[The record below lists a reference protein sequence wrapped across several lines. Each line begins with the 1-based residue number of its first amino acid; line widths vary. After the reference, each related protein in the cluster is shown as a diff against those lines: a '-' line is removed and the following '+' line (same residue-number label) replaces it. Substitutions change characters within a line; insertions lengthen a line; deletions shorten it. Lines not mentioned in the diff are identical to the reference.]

1 MPNDLIQ
8 DMNSGS
14 ERVGEALEYYD
25 NLVLQEMPEARKRNL
40 ANLRTALAASD
51 GMSAQSEAEA
61 RSMADELNMPASVV
75 SAAPER
81 AREEVVF
88 RRISQNELLAQW
100 AAQDKVNATL
110 AREDTDGLV
119 NVFERVKDI
128 GRSFTHGAADLNRA
142 LLGSAQA
149 VSENILGPDSAPS
162 RWLKERQEWVKW
174 ARPKEVKVDST
185 VGQFAYDFI
194 RSAPQQ
200 LLNIASVLTNP
211 TVALSMMGAQIMGGS
226 YTELREQGVSP
237 QRALAS
243 SAANAALQAPLERL
257 SLDRFMGIF
266 RSTSFRDTLM
276 RTLGAAGT
284 EFLTE
289 YIQKYPEVATNLWGL
304 SETRFANQE
313 DQITWFGNTL
323 FDAGTL
329 AEAHSEAVYE
339 GLIGAAW
346 GMLGGGARVLA
357 SRQARERA
365 QSFAEGQALVR
376 DAVQASQTKQ
386 LSSEKMEEALEA
398 ASLTSDGTSV
408 LAQFVYIPPQA
419 ALDLMEQGTDILTP
433 LGISVEEAQD
443 AAAKDID
450 LEVKQ
455 SALQARLDVDEV
467 NAALQIMRERPDAP
481 SLMDVL
487 GSQDVE
493 SVEMQAAVEEAKS
506 RKRKIDA
513 VRREEMRLIG
523 EMTPLMGHQVAQQQT
538 RLLVAHANAAAQAY
552 GVDAAAVLGRYH
564 VERGT
569 DQQNIA
575 PNILNEAYR
584 NKADLNTFVENS
596 LGGVYKKSTF
606 IGLGLIENN
615 QHLFNGFELQLTS
628 DNIRH
633 SNKHNINW
641 NNLYKIVNNNLFD
654 SYEKI
659 RTTGNNS
666 YFSYIKTD
674 NDKYQVVISSPKSI
688 KNKTLSFVTSYYTT
702 ENGIKDLFRK
712 AENRKNKREE
722 KQKTASAQNTDGLVR
737 LYPVPNGL
745 LSGTETVDENSLQGA
760 DNSVNPSDV
769 LNQPAYHG
777 SPFQFDSFS
786 TEYIGEGEG
795 AQAHGWGLYFAQDR
809 EVSENYRAHLAREGS
824 DGQVFQVD
832 IPENNVMLD
841 EQRSIQE
848 REDDG
853 ENLDDLRDAL
863 HEIAIADEDGQL
875 WNYSLGDPP
884 VSEYDPEIDEPYLWL
899 SFVDDDTL
907 TGKEIYEG
915 MVNAFQDAYGLNKG
929 AAQREASL
937 LLNQYGV
944 KGITYLGNDDGR
956 CFVVFDDQAIQ
967 VLDTFYQNSSNAA
980 PARAQVNL
988 ASGVIRLFKGADLS
1002 SLSHESAH
1010 LFVQELDQI
1019 AQDDGSIARE
1029 RLRSDLEQAQMDA
1042 ASFAGLLDGSVD
1054 TEGARGMLR
1063 DVRSRLV
1070 AIEERAQKNRE
1081 QIRQTREKLRKADK
1095 RSTSANQEEAQAG
1108 REEAVLSREQ
1118 LNNLTAAR
1126 AQDEQ
1131 ERRQLLASE
1140 KILDQ
1145 FVRHMDGLE
1154 QARKDIRSL
1163 RHFADVPE
1171 EGPLSAEQYE
1181 RLQEYAARG
1190 FEQYIAEGKA
1200 PTPELEG
1207 FFARMLRWLKNLYAS
1222 WRDYVGAELT
1232 DDVRRVYDRMLATDV
1247 QAQTDP
1253 DLDAMLGMEESFLA
1267 EVDLTSDER
1276 AYLDDLRTKASTE
1289 ATAKMDRAA
1298 LRERNRRFR
1307 EAYEQ
1312 GKQLLKEDPFWESVH
1327 EFTRKRGAR
1336 DGNGVNKDSLVEY
1349 LGEEQANAL
1358 AKKAPMLVNARNT
1371 GFPVER
1377 LAQFAE
1383 GRGMGDGDAD
1393 AMANMLYERLAI
1405 KGETFNKAC
1414 REYAEAQL
1422 AQEDRQAVPSEE
1434 VIAGDSY
1441 GQYLEEMENALHRM
1455 NQEVSEKGELK
1466 HLRRQNSELQR
1477 QVDKLDRL
1485 KTARSK
1491 AMELERSALPES
1503 YYRNMARKEIAALPI
1518 DRLAHSRFVAALR
1531 RAMTERSRAARR
1543 GNYEAAAQAMQRA
1556 RYAFAM
1562 MQEAKRA
1569 RDMVARVEK
1578 KIRRATRVKNGTYPA
1593 IHTEALRKLGEAL
1606 GLVPSRTPWDAE
1618 AAKLSFEQLL
1628 EQVVGDTSAIDV
1640 MPVFPD
1646 WLRRLQNPD
1655 PVAAAKGTALNW
1667 KQLNSVEAQEVGDLL
1682 DFLVHSAREESKA
1695 NKESLRAQVEE
1706 IATEAANSMADLPT
1720 YYASQ
1725 RDSVA
1730 DRIAEGWS
1738 SIDTL
1743 DWQCRKA
1750 DGFQNMPGRKNST
1763 QGKMETEIYG
1773 RLRKAVDKYH
1783 ERLNSTYKG
1792 ISSHVVHLLETSKA
1806 WEKRYGNKTLK
1817 IRDEQGV
1824 LVPVPDALLRDGQ
1837 KGWTADMV
1845 LAMALNMGNA
1855 GNRERLKNSFQ
1866 DENGENGLTY
1876 DMVSLLLGDDAAS
1889 VLFELTAEQRAEA
1902 RAGRAERDGLLSEQ
1916 DWLAVQGVW
1925 DVLGTQWPDTQ
1936 AAHKRLYGFAP
1947 HGVEIEPLALRI
1959 GGKTVTLQGGYYP
1972 IKYDPR
1978 LDKATRERGNKE
1990 DILDRTEGLVGV
2002 PPAARKGFTM
2012 QRAEHTGKSLLL
2024 DVASVLQK
2032 HLVDSARFIELG
2044 YDVRF
2049 ADRVINSTSF
2059 AAEYQR
2065 VFGIHDYDRIR
2076 PNLKGLVVDDATPSG
2091 QLFRFA
2097 ELLRKHL
2104 TYFALGGNLKV
2115 ASMQLTAVFPAAGD
2129 IGYGNVAR
2137 GLGQLMQRG
2146 TALVRD
2152 VWAASPYME
2161 RRYRNID
2168 EDLSRKAMDFKPG
2181 KLSFIHNGKV
2191 YTWDDVAN
2199 IAMLPIAV
2207 SDTVVTTAIW
2217 LGAYHK
2223 KLTELQGGKVD
2234 WTVNTDSEHHAE
2246 AVAYADSIIAQSNP
2260 DNDALS
2266 KSAFARDKGV
2276 VRLFNAFSGATTKFA
2291 QRTRYAR
2298 QGMQRG
2304 RISWKEFA
2312 RMEAHDMLLPAV
2324 SMVVMMGLAQGMI
2337 QGMMSGDDDDTEE
2350 LLKMA
2355 GTTTLGQLAM
2365 AVPIFGNSA
2374 ADALSALFGAGGGRR
2389 GGLSTAL
2396 NTPYDLASRAGNA
2409 WTKLDGERM
2418 LTSTLDI
2425 GSYIT
2430 RIPVGPVLR
2439 RGMRGYE
2446 QWQDD
2451 RGTPLSIIM
2460 PRSGQ

>member
-1 MPNDLIQ
+1 MSNDLIQ

-149 VSENILGPDSAPS
+149 VSENILGSDSAPS

-200 LLNIASVLTNP
+200 LLNIASALTNP

-226 YTELREQGVSP
+226 YTELREKGVSP

-304 SETRFANQE
+304 SETRFANQA

-365 QSFAEGQALVR
+365 QTFAEGQALVR
-376 DAVQASQTKQ
+376 DAVQASQTRQ

-408 LAQFVYIPPQA
+408 LAQSVYIPPQA

-433 LGISVEEAQD
+433 LGITVEEAQD

-467 NAALQIMRERPDAP
+467 NAALQIVRERPDAP

-487 GSQDVE
+487 GAQDVE
-493 SVEMQAAVEEAKS
+493 SVEMQAALEEAKS

-513 VRREEMRLIG
+513 VRKEEMRLIG
-523 EMTPLMGHQVAQQQT
+523 EMSPLMGHQVAQQQA
-538 RLLVAHANAAAQAY
+538 RLMVAHANAAAQSY

-564 VERGT
+564 VKRGT
-569 DQQNIA
+569 DGQDVGINIFYS
-575 PNILNEAYR
+575 AYP
-584 NKADLNTFVENS
+584 NKADLHTFIKNAS
-596 LGGVYKKSTF
+596 NDIYKKATYKN
-606 IGLGLIENN
+606 LGYINN
-615 QHLFNGFELQLTS
+615 TKHFFTGF
-628 DNIRH
+628 NIRLYADGVKH
-633 SNKHNINW
+633 ASKHNLTDIDW
-641 NNLYKIVNNNLFD
+641 NNI
-654 SYEKI
+654 YEIINKNCFNAY
-659 RTTGNNS
+659 RKTNTTGNDT
-666 YFSYIKTD
+666 YFSYKQIEE
-674 NDKYQVVISSPKSI
+674 NRYQIVFFSPLSGD
-688 KNKTLSFVTSYYTT
+688 NKTISFVTSYKTT
-702 ENGIKDLFRK
+702 KEGLNSIFKK
-712 AENRKNKREE
+712 AEQNRK
-722 KQKTASAQNTDGLVR
+722 KQKTASVQSADGLVR
-737 LYPVPNGL
+737 PTTLFHAD
-745 LSGTETVDENSLQGA
+745 LSGTEAVDENNLQGP
-760 DNSVNPSDV
+760 DNNVNASDV
-769 LNQPAYHG
+769 LNQPADR
-777 SPFQFDSFS
+777 DS
-786 TEYIGEGEG
+786 
-795 AQAHGWGLYFAQDR
+795 A
-809 EVSENYRAHLAREGS
+809 N
-824 DGQVFQVD
+824 
-832 IPENNVMLD
+832 
-841 EQRSIQE
+841 
-848 REDDG
+848 
-853 ENLDDLRDAL
+853 DA
-863 HEIAIADEDGQL
+863 
-875 WNYSLGDPP
+875 P
-884 VSEYDPEIDEPYLWL
+884 V
-899 SFVDDDTL
+899 
-907 TGKEIYEG
+907 
-915 MVNAFQDAYGLNKG
+915 
-929 AAQREASL
+929 
-937 LLNQYGV
+937 
-944 KGITYLGNDDGR
+944 
-956 CFVVFDDQAIQ
+956 
-967 VLDTFYQNSSNAA
+967 
-980 PARAQVNL
+980 RAQVDL

-1019 AQDDGSIARE
+1019 AQDDGSIAKE

-1042 ASFAGLLDGSVD
+1042 APFTGLLDGSVD

-1081 QIRQTREKLRKADK
+1081 QIRQTRANLRKADK
-1095 RSTSANQEEAQAG
+1095 RSTSANQEEAQAE
-1108 REEAVLSREQ
+1108 REEVALSQEQ

-1131 ERRQLLASE
+1131 DRRQLFASE
-1140 KILDQ
+1140 KVLDQ

-1163 RHFADVPE
+1163 RRFADVPE

-1190 FEQYIAEGKA
+1190 FEQYISEGKA

-1232 DDVRRVYDRMLATDV
+1232 DDVRRVYDRMLAADV

-1253 DLDAMLGMEESFLA
+1253 ELDAMLGMEESFLA

-1276 AYLDDLRTKASTE
+1276 AYLDDLRTKAATE

-1422 AQEDRQAVPSEE
+1422 AQEDRQTVPSEE

-1441 GQYLEEMENALHRM
+1441 GQYLEEMENALRRM
-1455 NQEVSEKGELK
+1455 DQEVSEKGELK
-1466 HLRRQNSELQR
+1466 HLRRQNSELQK

-1491 AMELERSALPES
+1491 AMELERAALPES

-1518 DRLAHSRFVAALR
+1518 DRLAHGRFVAALR

-1562 MQEAKRA
+1562 MQEAKLA
-1569 RDMVARVEK
+1569 RDMVARVER

-1628 EQVVGDTSAIDV
+1628 EQVVGDTSAIDI

-1646 WLRRLQNPD
+1646 WLKRLQNPD
-1655 PVAAAKGTALNW
+1655 PVAAAKGTVLNW
-1667 KQLNSVEAQEVGDLL
+1667 KQLNSMEAQEVGDLL
-1682 DFLVHSAREESKA
+1682 DFLVHSAREESRT
-1695 NKESLRAQVEE
+1695 NKESLRAQVEA
-1706 IATEAANSMADLPT
+1706 IASEAANSMADLPT

-1763 QGKMETEIYG
+1763 QGTMETEIYG

-1792 ISSHVVHLLETSKA
+1792 ISPHVVHLLETSKV
-1806 WEKRYGNKTLK
+1806 WEKRYGSKTLK
-1817 IRDEQGV
+1817 IRDEQGA
-1824 LVPVPDALLRDGQ
+1824 LVPLPDALLRDGQ

-1866 DENGENGLTY
+1866 DENGEKGLTY

-1889 VLFELTAEQRAEA
+1889 VLFELTDEQSVEA

-1947 HGVEIEPLALRI
+1947 HGVEIEPMALRI

-2012 QRAEHTGKSLLL
+2012 QRSEHTGKSLLL

-2137 GLGQLMQRG
+2137 GLGQLMTRG
-2146 TALVRD
+2146 TALVHD
-2152 VWAASPYME
+2152 VWAASPYMQ
-2161 RRYRNID
+2161 RRFSNID

-2223 KLTELQGGKVD
+2223 KLTELQGGKLD

-2291 QRTRYAR
+2291 QRTRYAL
-2298 QGMQRG
+2298 QGKRRG

-2324 SMVVMMGLAQGMI
+2324 SMVVMMGLAQGLI

-2374 ADALSALFGAGGGRR
+2374 ADAISALFGAGGGRR

-2396 NTPYDLASRAGNA
+2396 NTPYDLASRAGSA